1 MAKYLVLGALTRDFI
16 LPPRGKALVDVPGG
30 GAAYAAAGAALWGG
44 EPMLVARVGEDYPRH
59 WLKEFATHGWD
70 LSGVRILPQA
80 LDVRRVLVYD
90 QRGRLLPQAPA
101 SAFAQR
107 GVPFPQALLGYAPP
121 PPPTRTSLETPT
133 ERSLRL
139 SDLPPLAIEAH
150 AAHLCPYDFVTHNLM
165 PAALRQIGVTT
176 VSLEPSADYFKPLFS
191 RQVETMLTGLSAV
204 IVPERVLRDFYARL
218 TSNLWEMA
226 EAVAKNQVK
235 TVVIRRANGEVWVYA
250 RAGARWVI
258 PPYPVEMSDPTGAS
272 DAFAGGFMVGYSETL
287 DPLAAAARA
296 AVAYSLAIETKGV
309 FALLE
314 VLPALVQRRLES
326 VLSSAQK
333 L

>member
-30 GAAYAAAGAALWGG
+30 CAAYAAAGVALWGG
-44 EPMLVARVGEDYPRH
+44 EPMLVARVGEDYPHR
-59 WLKEFATHGWD
+59 WLKEFAARGWD
-70 LSGVRILPQA
+70 LSGVRTLPQP

-107 GVPFPQALLGYAPP
+107 GTSFPQALLGYSPP

-133 ERSLRL
+133 DRSLRM
-139 SDLPPLAIEAH
+139 SDLPPLTIEAH

-165 PAALRQIGVTT
+165 PAALRQTGITT
-176 VSLEPSADYFKPLFS
+176 VSLEPSADYFKPIFS

-218 TSNLWEMA
+218 TSDLWEMA
-226 EAVAKNQVK
+226 EAVTENQVK
-235 TVVIRRANGEVWVYA
+235 TVVIRRANGEVRVYDE
-250 RAGARWVI
+250 AGTRWVI
-258 PPYPVEMSDPTGAS
+258 PPYPVETGDPTGAS

-296 AVAYSLAIETKGV
+296 AVAYSFAVETQGV
-309 FALLE
+309 FALLD
-314 VLPALVQRRLES
+314 VLPPLLDRRLEV
-326 VLSSAQK
+326 VLQSAQRA
-333 L
+333 